1 MSNKGQGDN
10 AQGPHWL
17 DRRDNRSRTHFGRRR
32 SGREQALEELLGAWY
47 GPDRGRLEVLA
58 RQGPAR
64 SIGEVV
70 PSVLGLFGLRD
81 GLELT
86 ELLERWPDLVGQ
98 DIARRAEPVAYR
110 RGTVLVEVCD
120 SSWLFALEN
129 MHKQSILTAVQ
140 SVLPRSVGLR
150 FVPAGRRRRGPSG
163 YGRRGTPA

>member
-1 MSNKGQGDN
+1 MSTKDRGDP
-10 AQGPHWL
+10 AEDAHWL

-32 SGREQALEELLGAWY
+32 SRREQAREELLGAWY
-47 GPDRGRLEVLA
+47 GPDQGRLEVLA
-58 RQGPAR
+58 QQGPPR

-70 PSVLGLFGLRD
+70 PRVLEMFGLREN
-81 GLELT
+81 LELI

-129 MHKQSILTAVQ
+129 MHKQSILAAVRN
-140 SVLPRSVGLR
+140 VLPRSVGLR
-150 FVPAGRRRRGPSG
+150 FVPAGRRRRG
-163 YGRRGTPA
+163 A